1 MNCRELEQQE
11 KIYHLHPISYF
22 LTQTVPLRWQALG
35 ANSARKFRRVP
46 CLAYLYGSVGDER
59 EEEAKAAKVQS
70 LKRNIW
76 TEFFTTVNP
85 NARLQE

>member
-1 MNCRELEQQE
+1 LAVRRRSQELALPMGVMSGSDMVDARNEVALLECRP
-11 KIYHLHPISYF
+11 KSGS
-22 LTQTVPLRWQALG
+22 TV
-35 ANSARKFRRVP
+35 
-46 CLAYLYGSVGDER
+46 YLYGSVGDER